1 MKIVDWFKNVLSKIR
16 KTDYMLDTGKEVN
29 TEKQEEESFIPQV
42 DISQLE
48 HKKTREDVLMSL
60 KDDIT
65 VRDLSE
71 EYNYTKFSIENTSK
85 KYDTENILSDEDLQA
100 VACLYG
106 AIKSGNF
113 KEINPTDNKINNFLN
128 QKPKN
133 IVTLI
138 NLMIKDAQEMLENLG
153 NENTTGTNTIGL
165 IPGSYEDISLIIE
178 KYQEREKI
186 AEEQTK

>member
-1 MKIVDWFKNVLSKIR
+1 MKIVDWFKKLLSKMR

-29 TEKQEEESFIPQV
+29 TRKQEKESFIPKV

-71 EYNYTKFSIENTSK
+71 EYNYTKFSIENTRK

-106 AIKSGNF
+106 AIKSGNV
-113 KEINPTDNKINNFLN
+113 KEIKPTDNKINNFLD

-138 NLMIKDAQEMLENLG
+138 NLMINDAQEMQENFG
-153 NENTTGTNTIGL
+153 DENTTSTNIIGL
-165 IPGSYEDISLIIE
+165 IPGSYEDISGIIE
-178 KYQEREKI
+178 KYQEREKN